1 MRRAA
6 LMVCLSAGLLT
17 PPAEAQETQNIGGL
31 ALLKATG
38 TEAASS
44 LLSLPGADY
53 STRSGEAAILADGDA
68 KGVRYRIRGEAFA
81 YSGRETEW
89 AVKIK
94 ELAYGRRLNEAWSVS
109 IGKQV
114 RSWDSGLAY
123 QPLGFFRKGLD
134 LADPFDSEGRVE
146 GLPMLVVTRLGSRA
160 NLEGVVSAPLSGS
173 SATSAN
179 ERQWAVR
186 LSGDITPSINAA
198 WIVRQRDHAAP
209 GVGASANWARDRLQL
224 HADVFYGPPPVRL
237 TSRSLHETPRL
248 YTERPTLLQDQRKAV
263 LDAVAGLTWT
273 ATDYFEIDAEWI
285 HRGEGA
291 AKTEWLSF
299 LDQVDYHRG
308 ALSGAQ
314 APLALANLA
323 WDLSSIPAR
332 RDHLF
337 VMMRLPIGR
346 ATYSLSSFFTV
357 ADASSIINARASW
370 LLTHHTSVNLGVTAY
385 TGANRSEFGLLPL
398 RGAAFVS
405 LSQPF

>member
-6 LMVCLSAGLLT
+6 FLVCLGAGLLT
-17 PPAEAQETQNIGGL
+17 LPAEAEETQSFGGL
-31 ALLKATG
+31 LLLKATG
-38 TEAASS
+38 TEAAPS
-44 LLSLPGADY
+44 LLAVPGADY
-53 STRSGEAAILADGDA
+53 STRSGEAAVLADGDA
-68 KGVRYRIRGEAFA
+68 KGLRYRIRGEAFA

-94 ELAYGRRLNEAWSVS
+94 ELAYGRRLDETWSVS

-146 GLPMLVVTRLGSRA
+146 GLPMLIVTRLGARV

-198 WIVRQRDHAAP
+198 WIVRQREHAPP

-224 HADVFYGPPPVRL
+224 HADAFYGPPQVRL
-237 TSRSLHETPRL
+237 TARSVRETPRL
-248 YTERPTLLQDQRKAV
+248 YTERPTLLQDQRQAV

-273 ATDYFEIDAEWI
+273 ATDYLEINAEWI
-285 HRGEGA
+285 HRGE
-291 AKTEWLSF
+291 
-299 LDQVDYHRG
+299 
-308 ALSGAQ
+308 
-314 APLALANLA
+314 
-323 WDLSSIPAR
+323 
-332 RDHLF
+332 
-337 VMMRLPIGR
+337 
-346 ATYSLSSFFTV
+346 
-357 ADASSIINARASW
+357 
-370 LLTHHTSVNLGVTAY
+370 
-385 TGANRSEFGLLPL
+385 
-398 RGAAFVS
+398 
-405 LSQPF
+405 